1 MAMRKIIQ
9 LRLVQLPQK
18 EHDTLPPEVL
28 QLTLE
33 VVAALLVQ
41 IQADD
46 DEREGAAE
54 RAREMEHEPC
64 S

>member
-1 MAMRKIIQ
+1 MRKIIQ
-9 LRLVQLPQK
+9 LRLIQLPRK
-18 EHDTLPPEVL
+18 EHDALPPEVL
-28 QLTLE
+28 RPTLE

-41 IQADD
+41 IQAND

-54 RAREMEHEPC
+54 RVREMEHEPC